1 MNCVPWQRGR
11 HPVTGESWGSE
22 SRAGHEG
29 AHHGPIWGLG
39 GGSAAGC
46 TTVEA
51 VGTEP
56 SQIIPAE
63 PKSGQ
68 GSLGANLHFIF
79 YCMGAPYCPADGQ
92 HHRTAVLHTATV
104 TPWHCS
110 VYACRTPG
118 RGAVWAG
125 RHFQKPKEGPLC
137 HQELPPTQEAT

>member
-11 HPVTGESWGSE
+11 HPVTGESRGSE

-46 TTVEA
+46 PTVEPL
-51 VGTEP
+51 GTEP

-104 TPWHCS
+104 TPWHYMLVGHQVEVQC
-110 VYACRTPG
+110 G
-118 RGAVWAG
+118 REGISKNLKKVLSAV
-125 RHFQKPKEGPLC
+125 RSCPPPRRPLS
-137 HQELPPTQEAT
+137 Q